1 MPSTRSTDVGALID
15 DVTHRVA
22 VDLGQIYATGFSRG
36 ASTTYL
42 LASELAD
49 RIAAFAPV
57 SGISYDLPPGGPT
70 SLITFQGTEDPA
82 ASAFPGV
89 NSPGRTDPGAASP
102 RWPP

>member
-1 MPSTRSTDVGALID
+1 MGALID

-22 VDLGQIYATGFSRG
+22 VDLGRIFATGFSRG

-57 SGISYDLPPGGPT
+57 SGVSYDLPPGDPT
-70 SLITFQGTEDPA
+70 SLITFQGSDDPA
-82 ASAFPGV
+82 ASSFPRV
-89 NSPGRTDPGAASP
+89 NSTWSDGSGCRGPT
-102 RWPP
+102 WPP